1 MVKANVEAIKAARL
15 ERGWSSSELAKRAG
29 ATNETVRRIERGCS
43 TLPSTAKRL
52 ADVLEVPVTELF
64 SIT

>member
-1 MVKANVEAIKAARL
+1 MVKAKIEVLKAARL

-43 TLPSTAKRL
+43 AHPGTAKKL
-52 ADVLEVPVTELF
+52 ADVLEKPVMDLF
-64 SIT
+64 SIS

>member
-15 ERGWSSSELAKRAG
+15 ERGWSSAELAKRAG

-43 TLPSTAKRL
+43 ATPRTAKSS
-52 ADVLEVPVTELF
+52 PTC
-64 SIT
+64 SKSP

>member
-15 ERGWSSSELAKRAG
+15 ERGWSSAELAKRAG

-43 TLPSTAKRL
+43 ATPRTAKKL
-52 ADVLEVPVTELF
+52 ADVLEKPVTELF
-64 SIT
+64 SIS